1 MKRKQLASIILLL
14 LIVLSAL
21 CMAGCSK
28 KVTITVNDYGK
39 ISQIEAKTNMT
50 VGDILSE
57 AGIVVSEKDAVVP
70 EVSKKLEDTIYIE
83 ITRCCKVTVVCEGEE
98 VEVEVVGGTVADAIS
113 YAGFPLD
120 NSYKPDADRDALPQ
134 DGMVIN
140 LTKATPVILKDNGQ
154 ETSCNTYAATVE
166 EFITEQNIYLD
177 DNDTVSPVPETRI
190 QADMVITITRVN

>member
-1 MKRKQLASIILLL
+1 MKKKQFSAIILLV

-21 CMAGCSK
+21 CMTGCAK

-39 ISQIEAKTNMT
+39 VSQIEAKTNMT
-50 VGDILSE
+50 VGEALSA

-70 EVSKKLEDTIYIE
+70 AVSKMLEDTIYIE
-83 ITRCCKVTVVCEGEE
+83 ITRCCKVTIVCEGEE

-120 NSYKPDADRDALPQ
+120 DSYQPDADRDALPQ

-140 LTKATPVILKDNGQ
+140 LTKATPVTLKDNGQ
-154 ETSCNTYAATVE
+154 ETACNTYAATVE
-166 EFITEQNIYLD
+166 EFIAEQNIYLD
-177 DNDTVSPVPETRI
+177 DNDTVSPVPETKI
-190 QADMVITITRVN
+190 QADMVITITRKN